1 MDFLGNCSEL
11 LPRFL
16 GTSLV
21 ETRIGDLCRSIEGT
35 RFLQLS
41 LGILIPMFPMYLSIS
56 NKAGTG
62 HRLLP
67 LNNILH
73 IQLKNPR
80 NSLPTVHT
88 LFGYV
93 QVTPIASLN
102 ICTLH
107 FLLAFCVWIIGSMFL
122 CGYHLNWPS
131 EATSEIPVPNLFT
144 LPLCMVG
151 DLQPPFNVCF
161 IQTHNQFFFLANLWI
176 SLASPS

>member
-1 MDFLGNCSEL
+1 MDFLGNCSES

-41 LGILIPMFPMYLSIS
+41 LGILIPMFPMYLSVS

-62 HRLLP
+62 HRLL
-67 LNNILH
+67 H
-73 IQLKNPR
+73 IESYPAHTTKTPR

-88 LFGYV
+88 HCSGMFRSHLLHPWIYAPSTFFLRSAFGSLGACFSADITSTDHLKL
-93 QVTPIASLN
+93 QVKFRFQTCSLYLSAWWGTCNPRLTFAS
-102 ICTLH
+102 
-107 FLLAFCVWIIGSMFL
+107 FK
-122 CGYHLNWPS
+122 
-131 EATSEIPVPNLFT
+131 
-144 LPLCMVG
+144 
-151 DLQPPFNVCF
+151 
-161 IQTHNQFFFLANLWI
+161 HNQFFFLANLWI

>member
-73 IQLKNPR
+73 IQLKTHETHFQQFTHCSGMFRSHLLHPWIYAPSTFFLRSAFGSLGACFSADITSTDHLKLQVKFRFQTCSLYLSAWWGTCNPR
-80 NSLPTVHT
+80 LTFASFKHTINSFFWLI
-88 LFGYV
+88 FGYR
-93 QVTPIASLN
+93 
-102 ICTLH
+102 
-107 FLLAFCVWIIGSMFL
+107 
-122 CGYHLNWPS
+122 
-131 EATSEIPVPNLFT
+131 
-144 LPLCMVG
+144 
-151 DLQPPFNVCF
+151 
-161 IQTHNQFFFLANLWI
+161 
-176 SLASPS
+176 